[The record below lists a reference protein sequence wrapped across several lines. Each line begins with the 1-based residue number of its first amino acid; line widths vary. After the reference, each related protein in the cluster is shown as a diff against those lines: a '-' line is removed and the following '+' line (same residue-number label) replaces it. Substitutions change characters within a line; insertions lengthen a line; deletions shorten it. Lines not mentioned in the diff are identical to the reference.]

1 MTGTRRA
8 AVRTY
13 PAVAE
18 AEARGAT
25 AALFAEIR
33 HALGE
38 LTPTAPAKMVRIRAL
53 VRRAMSE

>member
-1 MTGTRRA
+1 MTGPA

-13 PAVAE
+13 PAVAQ

-25 AALFAEIR
+25 AALFAGIR

-38 LTPTAPAKMVRIRAL
+38 LTSTETAKMARIRAL